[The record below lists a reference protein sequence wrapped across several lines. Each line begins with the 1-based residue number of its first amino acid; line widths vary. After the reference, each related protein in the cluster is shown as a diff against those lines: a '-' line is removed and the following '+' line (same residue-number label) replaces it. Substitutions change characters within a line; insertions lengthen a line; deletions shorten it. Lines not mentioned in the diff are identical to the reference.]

1 MQQTVDS
8 QWCVRLCEQ
17 ASTTSCGQ
25 LRVNSFVNAE
35 ESISEEKQE
44 HSVEQVRDSGG
55 DVDETMQASAERIA

>member
-1 MQQTVDS
+1 M
-8 QWCVRLCEQ
+8 
-17 ASTTSCGQ
+17 
-25 LRVNSFVNAE
+25 NSFVNAE